1 MQQPLDRCYNVAMDE
16 LLKIGNR
23 IMALREADGLTQA
36 QLAERVGVS
45 QATVSQWESGTR
57 TPSGEAVVALARV
70 FDTSADFLLGLVDEQ
85 IRLVPYF
92 RDLSEDEQLLLQ
104 AFSQLTARQKRAVEH
119 LLAAL
124 ADDGK
129 KG

>member
-1 MQQPLDRCYNVAMDE
+1 MVKRSSLLAAAAWLACTALLFLPLPEPVAS
-16 LLKIGNR
+16 GGTY
-23 IMALREADGLTQA
+23 A
-36 QLAERVGVS
+36 V
-45 QATVSQWESGTR
+45 QWESGTR

-92 RDLSEDEQLLLQ
+92 RDLSEDEHLLLQ

-119 LLAAL
+119 LIAAL

>member
-1 MQQPLDRCYNVAMDE
+1 MDE

-57 TPSGEAVVALARV
+57 TTSGEAVVALARV

-92 RDLSEDEQLLLQ
+92 RDLSDDEQLLLQ

-124 ADDGK
+124 ADDGQ

>member
-1 MQQPLDRCYNVAMDE
+1 M
-16 LLKIGNR
+16 KIGDR
-23 IMALREADGLTQA
+23 ITALREADGLTQA

-45 QATVSQWESGTR
+45 QATVSQWEGGTR
-57 TPSGEAVVALARV
+57 VPSGEAVVALARV

-104 AFSQLTARQKRAVEH
+104 AFSQLSVKQKRAVEH
-119 LLAAL
+119 LVAAL
-124 ADDGK
+124 ADG
-129 KG
+129 GGRN